1 MMRFLVLLLLL
12 LLVFCLTCLYFPV
25 SKQYTYVLCK
35 FKKNAYEAVKFYPE
49 NKHFFFY
56 NPFNSKIDMIDINKR
71 TLHKFS
77 YSFYDINKNKRNLE
91 ITMKYTIVDIKKL
104 YAAFAKTSNICIKH
118 IVGDIF
124 CAIAEDYISKISFEE
139 KYSLVE
145 ITNDLLEKTNAIL
158 EEDYGLKCDF
168 TIIDLKKVE

>member
-1 MMRFLVLLLLL
+1 MLRFLVLLLLL
-12 LLVFCLTCLYFPV
+12 FLVFCLTCLYFPI

-35 FKKNAYEAVKFYPE
+35 YNKNVYEAVKFYPE

-77 YSFYDINKNKRNLE
+77 YSFYDINKNKINLE

-104 YAAFAKTSNICIKH
+104 YTTFAKTSNICIKH
-118 IVGDIF
+118 IIDDIF
-124 CAIAEDYISKISFEE
+124 YMVVKEYISNISFED
-139 KYSLVE
+139 KYSLVD
-145 ITNDLLEKTNAIL
+145 IANDLVNKINVIL
-158 EEDYGLKCDF
+158 EGAYGLKCDF
-168 TIIDLKKVE
+168 TMIDLKKVE